1 MKMNTKRFRQY
12 IIMLLAVF
20 LTLFGLLARVNEVK
34 LSKGGIIQRIFKHC
48 FSTAFLHVKKILR
61 HFLS

>member
-34 LSKGGIIQRIFKHC
+34 LSKGGIIPRIESMKV
-48 FSTAFLHVKKILR
+48 FL
-61 HFLS
+61 